1 MCVYV
6 CLCMCIVLVMG
17 WVRETVVRVVL
28 VYQSIRIC
36 THTNGQIGRLDNKN
50 HTFNHIMVFLK
61 RSDILSLVKRLYSIS
76 HNACPLCLPPPI
88 IIHVPAIPRVYTER
102 RHNLLQ
108 TYTAGLYIHHGIYI
122 HLYVRYN
129 VLCYFHHKL
138 AMSLSLCLCLC
149 LGLYH

>member
-50 HTFNHIMVFLK
+50 HTFNHLMVFLK

-76 HNACPLCLPPPI
+76 HNACPLCLPPPLSSTYRPFLVCI
-88 IIHVPAIPRVYTER
+88 LNVVITFY
-102 RHNLLQ
+102 RHTLRACISTTAY
-108 TYTAGLYIHHGIYI
+108 TYTCTYAT
-122 HLYVRYN
+122 
-129 VLCYFHHKL
+129 
-138 AMSLSLCLCLC
+138 MSSAISTTN
-149 LGLYH
+149 